1 MKSIIRNNLGQWDLK
16 FNENGTVD
24 VLSFAPNQ
32 AKPKWTGLGDVVA
45 SATSAVGI
53 KPCGGCKQRQE
64 ALNKLVPFEN
74 KETNGNQ

>member
-1 MKSIIRNNLGQWDLK
+1 MKSIVRNNLGQWDLK

-24 VLSFAPNQ
+24 VLSFTPNPP
-32 AKPKWTGLGDVVA
+32 KPKWTGLGDVVA

-74 KETNGNQ
+74 KETNGN